1 MNKEDFEFP
10 EWINE
15 EMVKDIKDAIFD
27 FEQENEDLG
36 VLDDANKSEVRRR
49 NK

>member
-1 MNKEDFEFP
+1 MKREEFEFP

-27 FEQENEDLG
+27 FEQENEDPG
-36 VLDDANKSEVRRR
+36 VLDEANKAEVRRR
-49 NK
+49 NT